1 MTDNVLIPRG
11 QVEDLANMVKEQT
24 LMMLEGLNTPAIT
37 AVQELMARLRI
48 HNPDAARLVYTWWGR
63 NHQRIQPGD
72 TARWTDVD
80 GDTYPCEVIECYV
93 FGALVEDGFEYSWRP
108 WCALHRLDRLH
119 TEPDFDVSSW
129 PAIAARMGYATDE
142 TEAAGHT
149 PLYLRPRLVVI
160 PGGVE

>member
-1 MTDNVLIPRG
+1 MSDDVLIPRG
-11 QVEDLANMVKEQT
+11 QVEDLVNMVREQT

-37 AVQELMARLRI
+37 AVQELMARLRL
-48 HNPDAARLVYTWWGR
+48 HNPDAAHLVYSWWGR

-80 GDTYPCEVIECYV
+80 GDTYPCEVIECHA

-119 TEPDFDVSSW
+119 TEPDFDVANWSS
-129 PAIAARMGYATDE
+129 IAEHMGYATDPSSVE
-142 TEAAGHT
+142 TGT
-149 PLYLRPRLVVI
+149 PLFLHPRLKLVS
-160 PGGVE
+160 GGA